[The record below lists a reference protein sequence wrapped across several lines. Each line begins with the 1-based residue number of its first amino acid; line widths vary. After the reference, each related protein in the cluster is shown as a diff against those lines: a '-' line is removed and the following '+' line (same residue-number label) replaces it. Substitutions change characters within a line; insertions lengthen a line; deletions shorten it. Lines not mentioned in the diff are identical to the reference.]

1 MESTWIILA
10 ISLIVISCWLI
21 SNCLKST
28 RIHAY
33 ITDRGGKVV
42 SCKWQAKNRTEAGPL
57 SRAHYRVRYVD
68 AGGKLHEAACRTRTF
83 SDVYFMHDEIVGT
96 HGLPAQFVT
105 CTNPDSPEGHPDSAS
120 HPTSK
125 VQIAEL
131 EREVRRLRKRLKEE
145 DQSPPSAG

>member
-1 MESTWIILA
+1 MEPIWITLA

-42 SCKWQAKNRTEAGPL
+42 SCKWQSKNRTETGPL
-57 SRAHYRVRYVD
+57 GRAHYRVRYVD

-83 SDVYFMHDEIVGT
+83 SEVYFMHDEIVGT

-105 CTNPDSPEGHPDSAS
+105 HPHHDSPEAPPEAS
-120 HPTSK
+120 PHPTSK

-145 DQSPPSAG
+145 EQSPPQES

>member
-10 ISLIVISCWLI
+10 ISLIVICCWLI

-33 ITDRGGKVV
+33 ITERGGKVV
-42 SCKWQAKNRTEAGPL
+42 SCEWQAQNRTDGGPL

-68 AGGKLHEAACRTRTF
+68 ARGRLHEAACRTRTF
-83 SDVYFMHDEIVGT
+83 SDVYFMHDEIVGP
-96 HGLPAQFVT
+96 HGLPAQFVIST
-105 CTNPDSPEGHPDSAS
+105 APDSPEGRLKSAS

-145 DQSPPSAG
+145 DKSPSSDG